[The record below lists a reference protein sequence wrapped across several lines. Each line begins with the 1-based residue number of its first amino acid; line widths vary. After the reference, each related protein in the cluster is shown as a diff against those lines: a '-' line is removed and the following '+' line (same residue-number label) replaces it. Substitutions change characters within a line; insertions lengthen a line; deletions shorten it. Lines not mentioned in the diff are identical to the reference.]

1 MMERWIVIGLLVL
14 SLAWGSHAQNLGLI
28 LGITFSAVGV
38 FIGVCIPLF
47 IFLCVFCGVLLASK
61 RSSQPRTVVVQPG
74 EKNTVIPTH
83 PSNYSSLYVN
93 PGPSQH
99 PPPGTYPVQPGVTY
113 PSEEHTYPAAPYPT
127 DSYPAGKSLYHIVL
141 YPVLM

>member
-1 MMERWIVIGLLVL
+1 MHTFDAV
-14 SLAWGSHAQNLGLI
+14 GLI
-28 LGITFSAVGV
+28 LGITLSAIGV

-74 EKNTVIPTH
+74 KKNTVSPTH
-83 PSNYSSLYVN
+83 PSNYCSLYVN

-99 PPPGTYPVQPGVTY
+99 PPPGTYPVQVGWQGQFR
-113 PSEEHTYPAAPYPT
+113 S
-127 DSYPAGKSLYHIVL
+127 DSQIT
-141 YPVLM
+141 